1 MTDTAGHVK
10 RGTGHAQCP
19 VCEPGGAGTAF
30 GGQISPLFIQKTPNP
45 WQTRSYK
52 GCGVQTEPVW
62 VPILL
67 KDTEGCLCSPQKAIV
82 IQGWVLEVGF
92 LPVSM
97 GSAVRGKLAG
107 AVFQKLP
114 SLSLPDT
121 FQRYLF
127 HFKRKN
133 VLSASPR
140 GDNQP
145 GDG

>member
-1 MTDTAGHVK
+1 MAQAMLSVQHVS
-10 RGTGHAQCP
+10 TG
-19 VCEPGGAGTAF
+19 GSGTAF
-30 GGQISPLFIQKTPNP
+30 GGQISLLFIQKPP
-45 WQTRSYK
+45 SPCQTRSYK
-52 GCGVQTEPVW
+52 AWGVQTQPT
-62 VPILL
+62 LL
-67 KDTEGCLCSPQKAIV
+67 KDIEECLCSPQKAIV
-82 IQGWVLEVGF
+82 IQGWVLEMGF
-92 LPVSM
+92 LPVSR
-97 GSAVRGKLAG
+97 GSAVRGKLTG

-133 VLSASPR
+133 VLSARPR